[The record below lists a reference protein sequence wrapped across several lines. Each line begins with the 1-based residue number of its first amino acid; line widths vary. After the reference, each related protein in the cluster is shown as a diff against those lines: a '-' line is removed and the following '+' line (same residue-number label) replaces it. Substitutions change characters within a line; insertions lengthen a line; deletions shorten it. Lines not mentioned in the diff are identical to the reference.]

1 MKYVQNIPERQLL
14 EWIFLCSTIRSE
26 DLVVA
31 FFRHCPLSEKREKGR
46 KFRMVVRNRVL
57 RCLQSRSLRNYKRKT
72 DRKTITEGMLQ
83 IARQKLEA
91 GISIRQI
98 AREFGV
104 SDTGLRK
111 RLKQMAVN
119 NNSETAFK
127 EEEYS
132 NDEKLPEVV
141 DMLQP
146 MRIKEE
152 ALELEDFV
160 DVDNSYQE
168 ASELQDQDIERNIC
182 KPVLELKEPKLP
194 FQEKT
199 NEKSNEIIRLM
210 GVVSKL
216 ERVSDQIATATF
228 GDSYDQFG
236 KYIATLLRGLP
247 QRTVISLKQQMVQAV
262 LNVKLAEEQNESI
275 SETPKKSE
283 KFAVV
288 TPLLKIS
295 DKTNFAS
302 VKTFA
307 DNSQH
312 LSNLQHQM
320 ISENT
325 DISCTFTERPSTSIL
340 PTGGTSSTP
349 SSNLTGDVSNLSNI
363 TDIDTNS
370 QKFTIPQGTPNST
383 ATLLLD
389 HIPEREP
396 QSTSRQPFTQH
407 QKTELSDHCR
417 VPKQPKLL
425 SNKKSCKYRA
435 EQQIKENQKQFLL
448 SKESELLV
456 SASSTEVPTILQ
468 RKRKENTKTY
478 SKKAKMY
485 NTNVNSDVD
494 FLMDIEENE
503 ESTNM
508 KQNQDSSFETVFCDP
523 LPELKQE
530 PPDNEEDHYMSGDSS
545 HHS

>member
-1 MKYVQNIPERQLL
+1 MCTMSVCEKRKHKTL
-14 EWIFLCSTIRSE
+14 T
-26 DLVVA
+26 
-31 FFRHCPLSEKREKGR
+31 LSEKAEIIRRVENGEKLIDLAAVYGVGR
-46 KFRMVVRNRVL
+46 ATVYDIRKNRDKIVGFVRDNDGAF
-57 RCLQSRSLRNYKRKT
+57 KERKT
-72 DRKTITEGMLQ
+72 LKLGGYPQVEEALYKWFVQEVDNNNSISGEMIRDRARIIYKEIMNKDDFRASEGWLDKFKKRYGIRALFSGGGKLQ
-83 IARQKLEA
+83 YEI
-91 GISIRQI
+91 
-98 AREFGV
+98 
-104 SDTGLRK
+104 GLVNTSVGDVFTD
-111 RLKQMAVN
+111 LDQMTAN

-262 LNVKLAEEQNESI
+262 LKVKFAEEQNESI
-275 SETPKKSE
+275 SETPKNSE
-283 KFAVV
+283 KCPVV
-288 TPLLKIS
+288 TPLLEIS

-349 SSNLTGDVSNLSNI
+349 SSKLTGDVSNLSNI
-363 TDIDTNS
+363 TYIDTNS

-383 ATLLLD
+383 ANLLLG

-407 QKTELSDHCR
+407 QK
-417 VPKQPKLL
+417 
-425 SNKKSCKYRA
+425 
-435 EQQIKENQKQFLL
+435 
-448 SKESELLV
+448 
-456 SASSTEVPTILQ
+456 
-468 RKRKENTKTY
+468 
-478 SKKAKMY
+478 
-485 NTNVNSDVD
+485 
-494 FLMDIEENE
+494 
-503 ESTNM
+503 
-508 KQNQDSSFETVFCDP
+508 
-523 LPELKQE
+523 
-530 PPDNEEDHYMSGDSS
+530 
-545 HHS
+545 